1 MNTRKGAAPR
11 KPKKRLRARGGR
23 GKAPGV
29 RGKTGEL
36 DGLPPGDWFQRQME
50 ALKDAQ
56 AEVERARGH
65 YEDLYDFA
73 PVGYISFD
81 GTGLI
86 REVNLTAASLLEQ
99 TRTNLLRTPFAVF
112 IARESVATFMTHL
125 GRCRR
130 GESRVASE
138 ILLKPGSRKLVPVQI
153 LSNPVASGT
162 ETLYRTVF
170 TDLTERKRGEEEL
183 RDAHKELER
192 RIYERT
198 MELQKAN
205 EELEGE
211 IKTRRRLEGEIL
223 EISDREQR
231 RMGQD
236 LHDGLCQHLAALS
249 LMAKAIATRLRR
261 EKQSEAEE
269 IDQVSALLTDAVGQ
283 TRALARGLHPV
294 EVDSNGL
301 MSALQELA
309 SSANG
314 TMVTRFECSRPV
326 AIEDNALALNLYRI
340 AQEALGN
347 AVKHSRG
354 KRIDIQLASRRGEIV
369 LRVQDDGAGIPRSP
383 ARSQGMG
390 IHIMNYRARIIG
402 ASLKVA
408 SRRKGGTCVA
418 CSIPAPKP

>member
-1 MNTRKGAAPR
+1 MD
-11 KPKKRLRARGGR
+11 
-23 GKAPGV
+23 
-29 RGKTGEL
+29 EL
-36 DGLPPGDWFQRQME
+36 DGLLPRDWFRLQME
-50 ALKDAQ
+50 VLKDAQ
-56 AEVERARGH
+56 AEVERARRH

-86 REVNLTAASLLEQ
+86 REVNLTAAGLLEQ

-138 ILLKPGSRKLVPVQI
+138 ILLKPGFRKLVPVQI
-153 LSNPVASGT
+153 LSNPVASGA

-183 RDAHKELER
+183 RNAHKELER

-198 MELQKAN
+198 VELQQAN
-205 EELEGE
+205 EELQTEV
-211 IKTRRRLEGEIL
+211 KTRRRLEGEIL

-249 LMAKAIATRLRR
+249 LMAKAIATRLRK

-269 IDQVSALLTDAVGQ
+269 IDQVSTLLTDAVGQ

-309 SSANG
+309 SSVNG
-314 TMVTRFECSRPV
+314 PMVTRFECSRPV
-326 AIEDNALALNLYRI
+326 AIEDNAIALNLYRI
-340 AQEALGN
+340 AQEAFGN
-347 AVKHSRG
+347 AVKHSHG
-354 KRIDIQLASRRGEIV
+354 KRVDIQLASRRGEIV
-369 LRVQDDGAGIPRSP
+369 LSVRDDGAGTPRSL
-383 ARSQGMG
+383 ATSQGMG
-390 IHIMNYRARIIG
+390 LHIMNYRARMIG

-408 SRRKGGTCVA
+408 ARRKGGTCVA